1 MHIANT
7 IVELV
12 NLVGRISDEN
22 LARIIYADDILL
34 GEPLHEATQKI
45 NKHGSDLDGAR
56 IASGYPQR
64 LTRKKYG
71 KSYVYSRL

>member
-22 LARIIYADDILL
+22 LARVIYADDILL
-34 GEPLHEATQKI
+34 GEPLREAILKI

-56 IASGYPQR
+56 IESGYPQR
-64 LTRKKYG
+64 LARKKYG